1 MCISGPLVVDVGSGR
16 MQSYSIMSSISP
28 VFLLCNPELDL
39 SLLHRGNVC
48 HDITKL
54 DDISIISAMSNCIR
68 SRVKYIAYKDTIE
81 SLLSRSQVKSF
92 ICSKSI
98 PICYSF
104 SLSHTHK
111 SFRQLAEWM
120 VPQVGCCYLYDDADC
135 NGVFNDSGVS
145 MRISTLNPLKGLVS
159 MPPNVT
165 YKEYALRSMDLG
177 PNTSIDLSIDCIR
190 DIATVEMWVRNIFS
204 HIYMVTS
211 P

>member
-1 MCISGPLVVDVGSGR
+1 MCISGPLVVHVGSGR
-16 MQSYSIMSSISP
+16 MQSYRIMSSISL
-28 VFLLCNPELDL
+28 VFLLCNLELDL
-39 SLLHRGNVC
+39 SLLCHGNVC

-68 SRVKYIAYKDTIE
+68 SRVKYLAYKDTIE

-98 PICYSF
+98 PVCYSF

-111 SFRQLAEWM
+111 SFRQLVEWM

-145 MRISTLNPLKGLVS
+145 VRISTLNPLKGLVS
-159 MPPNVT
+159 MPPDIE
-165 YKEYALRSMDLG
+165 EYALRSMDLG
-177 PNTSIDLSIDCIR
+177 PNTSIDLIIDASRTKLQSRCR
-190 DIATVEMWVRNIFS
+190 
-204 HIYMVTS
+204 
-211 P
+211 